1 MSNRIQ
7 STDSVSRKKKWPKV
21 LLIILIILLIPLIAG
36 FVILYGR
43 IATSEQA
50 MDVLES
56 VSQSG
61 KEYPTQW
68 SAVYNLNQYS
78 VDITIDRDYD
88 KVYHFTPEDF
98 KQLTL
103 EKPTGLDFFQS
114 GRLNFCCFSLF
125 NG

>member
-1 MSNRIQ
+1 
-7 STDSVSRKKKWPKV
+7 
-21 LLIILIILLIPLIAG
+21 
-36 FVILYGR
+36 
-43 IATSEQA
+43 

-78 VDITIDRDYD
+78 MDITIDRDYD

-98 KQLTL
+98 K
-103 EKPTGLDFFQS
+103 
-114 GRLNFCCFSLF
+114 
-125 NG
+125 

>member
-1 MSNRIQ
+1 M
-7 STDSVSRKKKWPKV
+7 
-21 LLIILIILLIPLIAG
+21 LIILIILLIPLIAG